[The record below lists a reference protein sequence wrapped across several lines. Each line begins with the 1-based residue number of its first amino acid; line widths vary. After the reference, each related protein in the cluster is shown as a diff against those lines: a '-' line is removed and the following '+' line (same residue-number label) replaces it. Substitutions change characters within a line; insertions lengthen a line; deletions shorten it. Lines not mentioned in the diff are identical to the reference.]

1 MSNTLII
8 ILDFVFRLATLLFL
22 IRFLLQATGA
32 DFYNPISQAVT
43 KATDSV
49 CKPLRVILKPVRNFD
64 VASLTVA
71 WVISVVAVF
80 AFTFAQYSAAAAV
93 LPALW
98 AGLIKTLLV
107 LMQFYTMVIIIVAI
121 ASFIVQGAAHPA
133 LMLLHQL
140 LEPIV
145 GPVRKVLPSLG
156 PLDLSPLAVLLI
168 IILIEDILMRSFF

>member
-1 MSNTLII
+1 MR
-8 ILDFVFRLATLLFL
+8 ILEILLSLATLLF
-22 IRFLLQATGA
+22 IVRFLLQACRA
-32 DFYNPISQAVT
+32 DFYNPISQGIV
-43 KATDSV
+43 KATDPV
-49 CKPLRVILKPVRNFD
+49 CKPLRMALKPIGTID
-64 VASLTVA
+64 LASILLA
-71 WVISVVAVF
+71 WVICVLGQFLLAYLQFGVLAP
-80 AFTFAQYSAAAAV
+80 V
-93 LPALW
+93 LPVLW
-98 AGLIKTLLV
+98 NGLIKMLLV

-121 ASFIVQGAAHPA
+121 ASFVVQGAAHPA